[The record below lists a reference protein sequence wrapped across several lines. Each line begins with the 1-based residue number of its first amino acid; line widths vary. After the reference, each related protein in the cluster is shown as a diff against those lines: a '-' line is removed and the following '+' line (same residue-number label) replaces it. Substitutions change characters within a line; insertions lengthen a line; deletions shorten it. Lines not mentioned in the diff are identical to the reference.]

1 MKVLFVVTA
10 FYPEQAIGSV
20 RTTKFAKYLARNGV
34 EVSVISLAP
43 APWALRDEGLH
54 FPELDSMQWTQIDQS
69 PRFKRLFQKARNAA
83 VGNTSAVGYV
93 RPSGAGRSMMA
104 VVKSSAQLAYTL
116 LKSFD
121 WVRQVKKHARKSMRG
136 QHFDAIFCSYPSF
149 SSPFAAHALSRAGM
163 SDVVAIDLRDP
174 VSYGSNNR
182 FGVLRFLERGMVRRA
197 RMASF
202 VSEGVRAK
210 VMGDGSSDQIVRVI
224 TNGFDPDD
232 AEAIEAS
239 PRIRSATG
247 VLRFAYVGALYGG
260 KRDMTPFFRAARQ
273 ALDSSGHD
281 GNTLELHYAGGEG
294 DLFTRQAAEHGLDG
308 NVVNHGRVSRAES
321 LALQKAADACL
332 VTTWNSPED
341 KGILTGKVFEFF
353 MLRKP
358 VVAIVNGPLAGSELG
373 EIIDR
378 TGAGICAEDAD
389 PQGYPRLVNWIEEA
403 LRTKIETGT
412 LPCSYADQVNAF
424 GFPALAAD
432 LQEALDAAVGQSQR
446 QY

>member
-20 RTTKFAKYLARNGV
+20 RTTKFAKYLVRNGV

-54 FPELDSMQWTQIDQS
+54 FPELDSMQWIQIDQS
-69 PRFKRLFQKARNAA
+69 LQFKRLFQKARNAT
-83 VGNTSAVGYV
+83 VGNASAVGYV
-93 RPSGAGRSMMA
+93 RPSGAGRSAMA

-116 LKSFD
+116 LKSLD
-121 WVRQVKKHARKSMRG
+121 WVRQVKKHARNSMRG
-136 QHFDAIFCSYPSF
+136 QRFDVIFCSYPSF
-149 SSPFAAHALSRAGM
+149 SSPFAAHALSRAGY
-163 SDVVAIDLRDP
+163 SGVVAIDFRDP

-182 FGVLRFLERGMVRRA
+182 FGALRFLEQRMLKTA

-202 VSEGVRAK
+202 VSEGVMAK
-210 VMGDGSSDQIVRVI
+210 VMGGGPSEQIVRVI

-232 AEAIEAS
+232 ARKIAPSLRIGSEA
-239 PRIRSATG
+239 G

-273 ALDSSGHD
+273 ALDTSGLD
-281 GNTLELHYAGGEG
+281 GCALELHYAGGEG
-294 DLFTRQAAEHGLDG
+294 ELFTRQAAACGLED

-321 LALQKAADACL
+321 LTLQESSDACL

-389 PQGYPRLVNWIEEA
+389 PQDYPRLVSWIEEA

-412 LPCSYADQVNAF
+412 LPSSYTDQVNAF
-424 GFPALAAD
+424 GFPALTAD
-432 LQEALDAAVGQSQR
+432 LEHAMTTAIGQRKRAS
-446 QY
+446 